1 MGQVDCPS
9 CLTPIPTIG
18 VLARQMGEGHNGD
31 KGGSIGITPT
41 HRHWLKKR
49 RGRLATSS
57 LLVGRK
63 EGGPQLPPSRVRAIA
78 SARRPQTR
86 FFFFFFV
93 RWVDRG

>member
-1 MGQVDCPS
+1 VDCPS
-9 CLTPIPTIG
+9 RLTPIPTIG

-57 LLVGRK
+57 LLV
-63 EGGPQLPPSRVRAIA
+63 
-78 SARRPQTR
+78 
-86 FFFFFFV
+86 
-93 RWVDRG
+93 